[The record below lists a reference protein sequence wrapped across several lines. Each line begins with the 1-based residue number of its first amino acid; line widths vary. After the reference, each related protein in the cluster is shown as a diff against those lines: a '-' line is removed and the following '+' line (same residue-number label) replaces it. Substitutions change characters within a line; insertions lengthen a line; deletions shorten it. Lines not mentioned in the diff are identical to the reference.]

1 MARLTGVQRVWEA
14 GMIIACVFA
23 FFLLLALASFHPGDP
38 GWSQAGLQ
46 LDVHNWVGA
55 TGAWVADLLLF
66 SFGFLAYLLPFGSAF
81 LGWFLFQHIKEL
93 DEFDY
98 LTIGLRIIGG
108 LLMALGATGIAS
120 INFND
125 IYNFS
130 AGGFVGDVISSALVP
145 YFNTAGTIL
154 LLLCFFCTGFTLL
167 TGISWLTIIDRLGE
181 GTLWLGRKT
190 LSAPQSLLAFE
201 MPRLALANKSSN
213 QGGDEGAELDI
224 TSMRAEPLAS
234 TAQTKPSQ
242 TQKTTPSRSEPT
254 FGIDDVD
261 DEPPFYT
268 YDGNKSV
275 QSNPNDTVNSED
287 DATSSADVNAA
298 EAKKSAFSLSG
309 MRSAVTGS
317 FKDKVGLG
325 KSSQDDSVQSEDD
338 SSQHEHKHQA
348 QQSPHIN
355 FDDLEEFD
363 EDLPYETGSKPI
375 TSANNSAPSVEGS
388 EPNTETL
395 QSQTVETQGASQ
407 GANQAFT
414 PAALGA
420 KPVKARAGELDPNLP
435 PMPSFDLLERADKHE
450 NPLTPEEIEGISRL
464 VEEKL
469 ADFNIEATV
478 VGVFPGPVI
487 TRFELDLAPGV
498 KVSKI
503 SGLSKDLA
511 RAMSAISVRVVE
523 VIPGKSV
530 IGLELPNKK
539 REMVRL
545 SEVISCDTFQSNK
558 SPLTMVLGAD
568 ISGQP
573 VVVDLAKMPH
583 LLVAGTTGSGKSV
596 GVNVMILSLLY
607 KSTPEDVRMIMI
619 DPKMLEL
626 SVYEGIP
633 HLLAEVVTDMKEAA
647 NALRWCVGEME
658 RRYRLMSALGVRNLK
673 GYNAKVEEAIA
684 NGTPIKDPLWKNE
697 ESMDAEAPDLAKLPA
712 IVVVVDEF
720 ADMMMIV
727 GKKVEELIARIAQK
741 ARAAGIH
748 LILATQRPSV
758 DVITG
763 LIKANIP
770 TRCAFQVSSKIDSRT
785 ILDQQ
790 GAETLLGMGDML
802 YLPPGSPVP
811 TRVHGAFVD
820 DHEVHAVVADW
831 QKRGE
836 PEYIDEILNG
846 EATAEV
852 LLPGEQPEGEDQ
864 EFDAF
869 YDEAVAFVTE
879 TRRASVSS
887 VQRKFRI
894 GYNRAARLVE
904 QMEMSGV
911 VSAQGHNG
919 NREVLAPPPHK
930 E

>member
-120 INFND
+120 INFDD

-213 QGGDEGAELDI
+213 QSGDEGAELDI

-268 YDGNKSV
+268 YDGDKSV
-275 QSNPNDTVNSED
+275 QSNPNDTVNAEED
-287 DATSSADVNAA
+287 DATSSADVA
-298 EAKKSAFSLSG
+298 ETKKSSFSLSG

-420 KPVKARAGELDPNLP
+420 KPVKARAGELDPDLP

-846 EATAEV
+846 EATTEV

>member
-120 INFND
+120 INFDD

-213 QGGDEGAELDI
+213 QSGDEGAELDI

-268 YDGNKSV
+268 YDGDKSV
-275 QSNPNDTVNSED
+275 QSNPNDTVNAEED
-287 DATSSADVNAA
+287 DATSSADIA
-298 EAKKSAFSLSG
+298 ETKKSSFSLSG

-420 KPVKARAGELDPNLP
+420 KPVKARAGELDPDLP

>member
-1 MARLTGVQRVWEA
+1 
-14 GMIIACVFA
+14 MIIACVFA
-23 FFLLLALASFHPGDP
+23 FYLLLALASFHPGDP

-46 LDVHNWVGA
+46 LNVHNWVGA
-55 TGAWVADLLLF
+55 TGAWTADLLLF
-66 SFGFLAYLLPFGSAF
+66 SFGWLAYLLPFGCAF
-81 LGWFLFQHIKEL
+81 LGYFLFQHVKHL
-93 DEFDY
+93 DELDY

-108 LLMALGATGIAS
+108 LLVGLGVSGIAS
-120 INFND
+120 VNFND
-125 IYNFS
+125 LFNFS
-130 AGGFVGDVISSALVP
+130 AGGFVGDVISSALIP
-145 YFNTAGTIL
+145 YFNTPGTIL
-154 LLLCFFCTGFTLL
+154 LLLCFFCTGFTLM
-167 TGISWLTIIDRLGE
+167 TGISWLTIIDGV
-181 GTLWLGRKT
+181 GQCVLWSGRKVVEGPQQLLDLRMPS
-190 LSAPQSLLAFE
+190 LSLPDVGRKKASA
-201 MPRLALANKSSN
+201 S
-213 QGGDEGAELDI
+213 DELEV
-224 TSMRAEPLAS
+224 TSMRAEPPA
-234 TAQTKPSQ
+234 TRQAPAPVTNNAQRSREEPSFGI
-242 TQKTTPSRSEPT
+242 PDEIFADDDLPPFDMYDEPHNDSRSAEPASK
-254 FGIDDVD
+254 
-261 DEPPFYT
+261 P
-268 YDGNKSV
+268 V
-275 QSNPNDTVNSED
+275 QTGQASAPETQHFAED
-287 DATSSADVNAA
+287 NARTSSAAEPSEPASPSEPAAQKSRFSVSALKEKIAPAKPATAPAPASAASSASSA
-298 EAKKSAFSLSG
+298 EADEEP
-309 MRSAVTGS
+309 VT
-317 FKDKVGLG
+317 L
-325 KSSQDDSVQSEDD
+325 
-338 SSQHEHKHQA
+338 
-348 QQSPHIN
+348 
-355 FDDLEEFD
+355 
-363 EDLPYETGSKPI
+363 
-375 TSANNSAPSVEGS
+375 
-388 EPNTETL
+388 
-395 QSQTVETQGASQ
+395 
-407 GANQAFT
+407 
-414 PAALGA
+414 
-420 KPVKARAGELDPNLP
+420 
-435 PMPSFDLLERADKHE
+435 MPSFDLLERPDKHE
-450 NPLTPEEIEGISRL
+450 NPITQEELDAVSRL

-469 ADFNIEATV
+469 ADFNIEASV
-478 VGVFPGPVI
+478 VGVYPGPVI

-503 SGLSKDLA
+503 TGLSKDLA

-545 SEVISCDTFQSNK
+545 SEVISCDTFQSN
-558 SPLTMVLGAD
+558 SSALTMVLGSD
-568 ISGQP
+568 ISGKP

-583 LLVAGTTGSGKSV
+583 VLVAGTTGSGKSV

-658 RRYRLMSALGVRNLK
+658 RRYKLMSALGVRNLK
-673 GYNAKVEEAIA
+673 GYNTKVMKAIEE
-684 NGTPIKDPLWKNE
+684 GQPIKDPLWRAE
-697 ESMDAEAPDLAKLPA
+697 ESMDTEPPDLGKLPS

-748 LILATQRPSV
+748 LVLATQRPSV

-770 TRCAFQVSSKIDSRT
+770 TRIAFQVSSKIDSRT

-790 GAETLLGMGDML
+790 GAEALLGMGDML

-846 EATAEV
+846 DASAEV
-852 LLPGEQPEGEDQ
+852 LLPGEQPEGGDQ
-864 EFDAF
+864 EFDEF

-879 TRRASVSS
+879 SRRASVSG

-904 QMEMSGV
+904 QMEQSGV
-911 VSAQGHNG
+911 VSTPGHNG
-919 NREVLAPPPHK
+919 NREVIAPPPPK
-930 E
+930 D

>member
-120 INFND
+120 INFDD

-234 TAQTKPSQ
+234 TTQTKPSQ
-242 TQKTTPSRSEPT
+242 TQKATPSRSEPT

-268 YDGNKSV
+268 YDGDKSV
-275 QSNPNDTVNSED
+275 QSNPNDTVNAEED
-287 DATSSADVNAA
+287 DATSSADVA
-298 EAKKSAFSLSG
+298 ETKKSSFSLSG

-420 KPVKARAGELDPNLP
+420 KPVKARAGELDPDLP

>member
-1 MARLTGVQRVWEA
+1 MARLSGIQRLLEA

-55 TGAWVADLLLF
+55 TGAWIADLLLF
-66 SFGFLAYLLPFGSAF
+66 SVGYLAYTLPFCSAF
-81 LGWFLFQHIKEL
+81 LGWFLFQHIKTLE
-93 DEFDY
+93 EFDY

-108 LLMALGATGIAS
+108 VLMALGACGIAS
-120 INFND
+120 LNFND
-125 IYNFS
+125 LFNFS

-145 YFNTAGTIL
+145 YFNIPGTIL

-167 TGISWLTIIDRLGE
+167 TGISWLSIIDGI
-181 GTLWLGRKT
+181 GSGVMWSGKK
-190 LSAPQSLLAFE
+190 AMAMPQQLMGIEF
-201 MPRLALANKSSN
+201 PTLALPNRSGSQENDART
-213 QGGDEGAELDI
+213 EIDI
-224 TSMRAEPLAS
+224 TSMRAEPPAFN
-234 TAQTKPSQ
+234 QPTKSVYQ
-242 TQKTTPSRSEPT
+242 REEPK
-254 FGIDDVD
+254 FDIPDEVFD
-261 DEPPFYT
+261 DEDELPPF
-268 YDGNKSV
+268 SV
-275 QSNPNDTVNSED
+275 DEDEAPKAASKKFSNPFKSKAKPATPGVNEKAD
-287 DATSSADVNAA
+287 DGA
-298 EAKKSAFSLSG
+298 G
-309 MRSAVTGS
+309 
-317 FKDKVGLG
+317 
-325 KSSQDDSVQSEDD
+325 Q
-338 SSQHEHKHQA
+338 
-348 QQSPHIN
+348 
-355 FDDLEEFD
+355 
-363 EDLPYETGSKPI
+363 
-375 TSANNSAPSVEGS
+375 SANDVSNVQPASPEG
-388 EPNTETL
+388 
-395 QSQTVETQGASQ
+395 
-407 GANQAFT
+407 
-414 PAALGA
+414 
-420 KPVKARAGELDPNLP
+420 

-450 NPLTPEEIEGISRL
+450 NPISKEELDIVSRL

-469 ADFNIEATV
+469 ADFNIEAKV

-503 SGLSKDLA
+503 TSLSKDLA

-545 SEVISCDTFQSNK
+545 SEVISCETFQSN
-558 SPLTMVLGAD
+558 SSALTMVLGAD
-568 ISGQP
+568 ISGKP

-583 LLVAGTTGSGKSV
+583 LLVAGTTGAGKSV

-633 HLLAEVVTDMKEAA
+633 HLLAEVVTDMKEAS

-673 GYNAKVEEAIA
+673 GYNAKVKQAIA
-684 NGTPIKDPLWKNE
+684 DGSPIKDPLWRSE
-697 ESMDAEAPDLAKLPA
+697 DSMEAEAPDLEKLPA

-748 LILATQRPSV
+748 LVLATQRPSV

-770 TRCAFQVSSKIDSRT
+770 TRIAFQVSSKIDSRT

-790 GAETLLGMGDML
+790 GAEALLGMGDML

-831 QKRGE
+831 KKRGE

-846 EATAEV
+846 EASAEV
-852 LLPGEQPEGEDQ
+852 LLPGEQPEGADQ
-864 EFDAF
+864 EVDAF

-879 TRRASVSS
+879 SRRASVSS

-904 QMEMSGV
+904 QMEASGV
-911 VSAQGHNG
+911 VSSPGHNG
-919 NREVLAPPPHK
+919 NREVLAPPAPRD
-930 E
+930 

>member
-1 MARLTGVQRVWEA
+1 
-14 GMIIACVFA
+14 MIVACVFA
-23 FFLLLALASFHPGDP
+23 FFLLLALVSFHPGDP

-66 SFGFLAYLLPFGSAF
+66 SFGFIAYLLPFCAAF

-108 LLMALGATGIAS
+108 LLIALGGAGILS
-120 INFND
+120 LNFND

-130 AGGFVGDVISSALVP
+130 AGGFLGDVISSALVP
-145 YFNTAGTIL
+145 YFNIPGTIL

-167 TGISWLTIIDRLGE
+167 TGVSWLSIIDWVGAGSLWVGHKTI
-181 GTLWLGRKT
+181 TLPQQL
-190 LSAPQSLLAFE
+190 LSFE
-201 MPRLALANKSSN
+201 MPTLALPQRASKNTSS
-213 QGGDEGAELDI
+213 EFDI
-224 TSMRAEPLAS
+224 TSMRAEPIAS
-234 TAQTKPSQ
+234 
-242 TQKTTPSRSEPT
+242 
-254 FGIDDVD
+254 FD
-261 DEPPFYT
+261 
-268 YDGNKSV
+268 
-275 QSNPNDTVNSED
+275 ED
-287 DATSSADVNAA
+287 DATAEVSSKTDNQFSSTLQEGDDTPVNSLRNEADEEINRQAGDSRTKSA
-298 EAKKSAFSLSG
+298 SAFSLAA
-309 MRSAVTGS
+309 MRAAVKNKISTDNPEESVAADNAKNKEPQEPVINLDDDGL
-317 FKDKVGLG
+317 FGDNFADKDDMPYAL
-325 KSSQDDSVQSEDD
+325 DEDNVTPKTD
-338 SSQHEHKHQA
+338 AQHEEASSNNTEKSLNSEA
-348 QQSPHIN
+348 PS
-355 FDDLEEFD
+355 
-363 EDLPYETGSKPI
+363 I
-375 TSANNSAPSVEGS
+375 TSQNEIKP
-388 EPNTETL
+388 
-395 QSQTVETQGASQ
+395 
-407 GANQAFT
+407 FT
-414 PAALGA
+414 PVVMGA
-420 KPVKARAGELDPNLP
+420 KPVKPSAGQGTEELT

-450 NPLTPEEIEGISRL
+450 NPLTQEEVDAISRL

-469 ADFNIEATV
+469 ADFNIEAVV
-478 VGVFPGPVI
+478 VGVYPGPVI

-503 SGLSKDLA
+503 TGLSKDLA

-545 SEVISCDTFQSNK
+545 SEVISCDAFQSHS

-568 ISGQP
+568 ISGKP
-573 VVVDLAKMPH
+573 VIVDLAKMPH

-673 GYNAKVEEAIA
+673 GYNAKVAEAIA
-684 NGTPIKDPLWKNE
+684 NGTPIKDPLWKSE
-697 ESMDAEAPDLAKLPA
+697 ESMDAEAPDLEKLPA

-770 TRCAFQVSSKIDSRT
+770 TRIAFQVSSKIDSRT

-790 GAETLLGMGDML
+790 GAEALLGMGDML

-846 EATAEV
+846 EASAEV

-864 EFDAF
+864 EYDAF

-904 QMEMSGV
+904 QMEASGV

-919 NREVLAPPPHK
+919 NREVLAPPASK
-930 E
+930 D